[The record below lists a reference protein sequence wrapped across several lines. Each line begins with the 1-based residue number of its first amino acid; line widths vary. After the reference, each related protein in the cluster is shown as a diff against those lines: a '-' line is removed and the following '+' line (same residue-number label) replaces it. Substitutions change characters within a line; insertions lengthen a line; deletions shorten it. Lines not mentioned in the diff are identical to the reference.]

1 MGQGR
6 GRLQRRAQ
14 RGQRPVQIPRERS
27 VQGEVADHA
36 AVEQLPTRAVLLL
49 GRRRDAGAGQGR
61 LPQGPHG
68 RCRHRPGDDGSGRGR
83 RFQDRWQDRGR
94 AIRDGPSR
102 LLLQQE
108 TVREGRGEGRG
119 HQDLGRLSWRGE
131 EDQGRRNHPDCG
143 RSGREVADALLL
155 FLPRDAHRRR
165 ERACRREG
173 RKERR
178 LQERDLR
185 RGWQTPARARR
196 ARAVPARLSFDQAHR
211 VLPACS
217 ATARRR
223 WT

>member
-1 MGQGR
+1 M
-6 GRLQRRAQ
+6 LQSNDS
-14 RGQRPVQIPRERS
+14 RPELFYS
-27 VQGEVADHA
+27 
-36 AVEQLPTRAVLLL
+36 L

-68 RCRHRPGDDGSGRGR
+68 RCRRRPGDDGSGRGR
-83 RFQDRWQDRGR
+83 RFQDRRQDRGR
-94 AIRDGPSR
+94 AVRDGPSR

-119 HQDLGRLSWRGE
+119 HQDLGRLPWRGE

-165 ERACRREG
+165 ERAGRREG

-185 RGWQTPARARR
+185 RGWQAPARARR
-196 ARAVPARLSFDQAHR
+196 ARAVPARLSLDQAHR
-211 VLPACS
+211 VGRHV
-217 ATARRR
+217 RRR
-223 WT
+223 QGGDGPDGPVAASACRRRTPRAGRVCRKRTSAS